1 MKQLLEKRW
10 AANTLAVCVGVV
22 LYLILTN
29 IGKAS
34 TLVQLLSPVVTGAV
48 LAYLFNPLMVF
59 LETRLL
65 SGIPKES
72 LRHTLA
78 AVITVVCIV
87 LIVVLLA
94 AALVPSLV
102 ESISGLI
109 ANRDLYIAAI
119 EEWFNAFVESPM
131 GKSMNLSSFSEMFNQ
146 LLSTALGSVAE
157 NMGTILNASASIG
170 SSLFNG
176 VIGFIICIYLL
187 VGKKGIVDGVDQF
200 RRNLFTPESYRKHTE
215 FWSKCHKIFIQ
226 YIGCDVLDGLIIGGA
241 NAVFMLIMKM
251 PYTALVSLVV
261 GATNLLP
268 TFGPIIGAVVGA
280 FILVLNNPLNALWFL
295 IFTVVLQF
303 FDGYILKPRLFSNSF
318 GIPAVWTL
326 LSIVIGGKFWGV
338 AGILLAIPVVAVLLM
353 VYRDMLLPYLK
364 ERAKEGEKEQKNS
377 QSKSVLAKDGKR

>member
-1 MKQLLEKRW
+1 M
-10 AANTLAVCVGVV
+10 
-22 LYLILTN
+22 
-29 IGKAS
+29 
-34 TLVQLLSPVVTGAV
+34 
-48 LAYLFNPLMVF
+48 
-59 LETRLL
+59 
-65 SGIPKES
+65 
-72 LRHTLA
+72 
-78 AVITVVCIV
+78 
-87 LIVVLLA
+87 
-94 AALVPSLV
+94 
-102 ESISGLI
+102 
-109 ANRDLYIAAI
+109 
-119 EEWFNAFVESPM
+119 
-131 GKSMNLSSFSEMFNQ
+131 
-146 LLSTALGSVAE
+146 
-157 NMGTILNASASIG
+157 
-170 SSLFNG
+170 
-176 VIGFIICIYLL
+176 
-187 VGKKGIVDGVDQF
+187 
-200 RRNLFTPESYRKHTE
+200 
-215 FWSKCHKIFIQ
+215 
-226 YIGCDVLDGLIIGGA
+226 LDGLIIGGA

-326 LSIVIGGKFWGV
+326 VSIVIGGKFWGV